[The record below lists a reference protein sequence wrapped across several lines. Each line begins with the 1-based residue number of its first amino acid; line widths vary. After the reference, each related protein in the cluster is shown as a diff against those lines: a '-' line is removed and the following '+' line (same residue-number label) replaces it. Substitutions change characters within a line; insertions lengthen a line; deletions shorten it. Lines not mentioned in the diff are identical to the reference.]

1 LGNLFERD
9 FDLNQCRLVVLS
21 ACETG
26 LIDFR
31 NSSDEYIGLPSGF
44 LYAGSVGVVNSL
56 WTVDDL
62 STSFLMIKF
71 FQNFQAALTAN
82 QDMSVASALKEAQL
96 WLRNASNE
104 ELQEW
109 TDKLSLDDTWKGEI
123 SGYFNRIKAGDKPF
137 KSPYHWAAFTAVGK

>member
-1 LGNLFERD
+1 
-9 FDLNQCRLVVLS
+9 NQCRLVVLS

-62 STSFLMIKF
+62 STAFLMIKF
-71 FQNFQAALTAN
+71 FQNFQGALTAN

-96 WLRNASNE
+96 WLRNASKE

-109 TDKLSLDDTWKGEI
+109 AKTLPLDGDKKGIIRRQLRRKTEE
-123 SGYFNRIKAGDKPF
+123 KPF
-137 KSPYHWAAFTAVGK
+137 KYPYHWAAFTAVGK